1 VIGSSGMRRIV
12 QVSAHYPPLLGGL
25 ERVVQILA
33 TRLAAS
39 AGNEVSVLTTNVGA
53 AIAPRSAVEDG
64 VAVTRLRAI
73 SAAHTAIAPGLPA
86 ALLRVPRDA
95 VIHLHSS
102 QILVPEL
109 VWLTSRLRGV
119 RYLVHFH
126 MHVDASGRLG
136 ALVLPAY
143 HRHVLGRVLRSAAGV
158 ITLTEA
164 QARFV
169 EETYRVAAERISV
182 VPNGVAPEFFH
193 APRTA
198 GTDPLRLLF
207 VGRLGAQKNV
217 GRLLEALSLST
228 EPVRLRIVGDG
239 ELRSDLEAQA
249 ARLGLRD
256 EQVCFRGR
264 RDGAE
269 LIEEYVNA
277 DAFVLPS
284 DREGMALV
292 AVEAMAAGLP
302 VLATAVPGNTEL
314 LDGVGLLVEPDAHA
328 LAKGIDTLARDAALR
343 EDLAA
348 RSATAATRYTWD
360 AAVAAVEAAY
370 DKAGVGR

>member
-1 VIGSSGMRRIV
+1 MRRIV
-12 QVSAHYPPLLGGL
+12 QVSPHYPPLLGGL

-33 TRLAAS
+33 TRLAADS
-39 AGNEVSVLTTNVGA
+39 DHEVRVLSTNVGA
-53 AIAPRSAVEDG
+53 PGAPRRAVEDG

-73 SAAHTAIAPGLPA
+73 SAAHTAVAPGLPL
-86 ALLRVPRDA
+86 ALLRIPRDA
-95 VIHLHSS
+95 VVHLHSS
-102 QILVPEL
+102 QILFPEL
-109 VWLTSRLRGV
+109 VWLGCRLRGV
-119 RYLVHFH
+119 RYIVHFH

-136 ALVLPAY
+136 ELILPAY
-143 HRHVLGRVLRSAAGV
+143 HRHVFGRVLRAAAGV
-158 ITLTEA
+158 ITLTDA

-169 EETYRVAAERISV
+169 EETYRVAPERISV

-193 APRTA
+193 APRPS
-198 GTDPLRLLF
+198 GDGPLKLLY

-217 GRLLEALSLST
+217 GRLLQALSLAT
-228 EPVRLRIVGDG
+228 EPVRLRVVGDG
-239 ELRSDLEAQA
+239 ELRADLEAQA
-249 ARLGLRD
+249 ARLGLTD
-256 EQVCFRGR
+256 EQVRFLGR

-314 LDGVGLLVEPDAHA
+314 LDGIGLLVEADAHA
-328 LAKGIDTLARDAALR
+328 LAKGIDTLAGDAALR
-343 EDLAA
+343 GELAA
-348 RSATAATRYTWD
+348 RSAAAATRYTWD
-360 AAVAAVEAAY
+360 AAVTAVEAAY